1 MGPMPDTRSRE
12 SVGARKAAMSRS
24 GPRSART
31 RIAGFHELPLVL
43 FTTLGIAGGGIGTSS
58 LVEAAI
64 AGASP
69 VLSPSQGMMLCV
81 LLGAGFLLSAGH
93 LGKPLRGPLALRGVG
108 RSALSNEILALGIAL
123 GGGLLG
129 VTLPSAH
136 PLQSVAGLL
145 AGFGSLAFLLTLGVV
160 YRLPGQLTWRGPALV
175 HPLVLG
181 TAWGLLMGFGGEGIS
196 DAVSTPGPG
205 SRLPVFW
212 LALLADALL
221 LAYRWRVV
229 EMARGEGEPRH
240 FPAFRFRRGLLGVR
254 AAFVSV
260 LTPLAFLGRGWGA
273 ALLALSLGLFMDRL
287 LFYALAVRR
296 TTESEVARVEALL

>member
-1 MGPMPDTRSRE
+1 
-12 SVGARKAAMSRS
+12 MSRS
-24 GPRSART
+24 ASTSARAG
-31 RIAGFHELPLVL
+31 IAGFHELPLVL
-43 FTTLGIAGGGIGTSS
+43 FTTLGIAGAGIGAAS
-58 LVEAAI
+58 LVQAAI

-69 VLSPSQGMMLCV
+69 VLPPPQGMMLCV

-108 RSALSNEILALGIAL
+108 RSALSNEILALGMAL

-145 AGFGSLAFLLTLGVV
+145 AGFGSLAFLLALGAV
-160 YRLPGQLTWRGPALV
+160 YRLPGQLTWRGPVVV
-175 HPLVLG
+175 HPLLLG
-181 TAWGLLMGFGGEGIS
+181 TAWGLLMGFGGEPFS
-196 DAVSTPGPG
+196 DAVSAPVPGA
-205 SRLPVFW
+205 RLLVFW

-221 LAYRWRVV
+221 FAYRWRVV
-229 EMARGEGEPRH
+229 EMGRGEGEPRH
-240 FPAFRFRRGLLGVR
+240 PPAFRIRRGLLGVR
-254 AAFVSV
+254 VAFVSV

-273 ALLALSLGLFMDRL
+273 ALLVLSLGLFLDRL
-287 LFYALAVRR
+287 LFYVLAVRR